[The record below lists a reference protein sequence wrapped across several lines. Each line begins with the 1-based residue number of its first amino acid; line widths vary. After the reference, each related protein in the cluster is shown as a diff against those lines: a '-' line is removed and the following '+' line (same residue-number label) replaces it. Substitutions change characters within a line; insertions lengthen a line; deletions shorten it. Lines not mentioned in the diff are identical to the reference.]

1 MTAPSSAHGTF
12 HLNGEI
18 HVPRGVDDI
27 DPVRFKPS
35 VHTRPEAAD
44 GRGGN
49 GDPALLL
56 LRHPVGCCRA
66 IVYFTQLVAHPG
78 VKQDAFGGCRFTGID
93 MRGNTDVAITFEIVC
108 KTEL

>member
-1 MTAPSSAHGTF
+1 MVKSTCP
-12 HLNGEI
+12 
-18 HVPRGVDDI
+18 GVSMI
-27 DPVRFKPS
+27 LIRCGSNS
-35 VHTRPEAAD
+35 VHTWPEAAD

-93 MRGNTDVAITFEIVC
+93 MRGNTDVAITFERDGRGIIF
-108 KTEL
+108 